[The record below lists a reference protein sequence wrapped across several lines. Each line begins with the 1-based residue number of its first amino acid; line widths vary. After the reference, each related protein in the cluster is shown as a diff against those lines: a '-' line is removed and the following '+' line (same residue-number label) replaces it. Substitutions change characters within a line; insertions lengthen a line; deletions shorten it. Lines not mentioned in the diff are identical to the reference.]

1 MNKKILYQ
9 NTPPACSEATWQ
21 QVDVWQFP
29 LHHQP
34 DWAQACLS
42 EDELARA
49 DRFHFAKHRQ
59 RFTVARAGMRLILAQ
74 YLATSPDKL
83 SFTTNHHGKPALTT
97 ANLGFNLSH
106 SGELAM
112 LAISKHPEIGV
123 DIEYFSPRSFLGI
136 ANHCFSDK
144 EIQALITLPASSR
157 MLGFFKIWSQKEAFI
172 KAVGMGLAYP
182 LKEFDVLVQPS
193 ADYAITDSLTGTCW
207 HIHSFM
213 PQAACCAALCIPPMI
228 TDIRKIE
235 LTDLHQLDN
244 YL

>member
-9 NTPPACSEATWQ
+9 NTPPICCAVNWQ

-29 LHHQP
+29 LHQQP
-34 DWAQACLS
+34 DWALACLS
-42 EDELARA
+42 ADELARA
-49 DRFHFAKHRQ
+49 NRFHFAKHRQ

-74 YLATSPDKL
+74 YQDTSPDQL
-83 SFTTNHHGKPALTT
+83 SFTTNQHGKPALTS
-97 ANLGFNLSH
+97 AQLGFNLSH

-123 DIEYFSPRSFLGI
+123 DVEFFSPRSFLGI
-136 ANHCFSDK
+136 AKHCFSDQ
-144 EIQALITLPASSR
+144 EIEALIKLPTAAC

-182 LKEFDVLVQPS
+182 LKEFDVLIQP
-193 ADYAITDSLTGTCW
+193 ATDYAITDSLTGTSW
-207 HIHSFM
+207 HMHSFM
-213 PQAACCAALCIPPMI
+213 PQPACCAALCVPPTI
-228 TDIRKIE
+228 TDIRKITI
-235 LTDLHQLDN
+235 TDLRQLEP